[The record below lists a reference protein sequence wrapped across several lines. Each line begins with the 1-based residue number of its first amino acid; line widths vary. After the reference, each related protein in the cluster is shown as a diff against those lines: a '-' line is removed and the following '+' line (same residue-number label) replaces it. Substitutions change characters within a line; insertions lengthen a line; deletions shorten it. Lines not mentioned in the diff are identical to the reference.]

1 MKHQPNSALT
11 AASPRSA
18 ARATL
23 GLLLVLLTLWL
34 VATAALAAPSFP
46 KLSGRVVDDA
56 QVLPPETVAALT
68 TKLAALE
75 AANGTQLVVV
85 TLPGLQGYDIGD
97 YGYQLGRAWGI
108 GQKGANNGA
117 LLIVAPSERKVRI
130 EVGYGLEPVLTDALT
145 NRIIRHDIVPRF
157 KAGDIPGGVSA
168 GTDALVAQLQLPPE
182 AAKAAAAKAKAADS
196 GPGFSPIALFWLALI
211 IIWIIVAIKRSKRG
225 RRMAGSSAPVV
236 IWGPGTGGWGRD
248 HGRSNGWG
256 GGGWGGG
263 GGGWGGGGFGGGGGG
278 FGGGG
283 SSGSW

>member
-1 MKHQPNSALT
+1 MPAATPWRAVAPWRAAGLALCV
-11 AASPRSA
+11 
-18 ARATL
+18 
-23 GLLLVLLTLWL
+23 LLLWL
-34 VATAALAAPSFP
+34 MSSIALAAPTFP
-46 KLSGRVVDDA
+46 KLTGRVVDDA
-56 QVLPPETVAALT
+56 QVLPPDVEAALT
-68 TKLAALE
+68 AKLAALE

-85 TLPGLQGYDIGD
+85 TLPDLKGYDIGD

-117 LLIVAPSERKVRI
+117 LLIVAPTDRKVRI

-145 NRIIRHDIVPRF
+145 NRIIRRDIIPQF
-157 KAGDIPGGVSA
+157 KAGNIPAGVVA

-182 AAKAAAAKAKAADS
+182 AAKAAAAKAGAAAPDA
-196 GPGFSPIALFWLALI
+196 GFSPIALFWLALI
-211 IIWIIVAIKRSKRG
+211 ILWIFIAIKRSKRG
-225 RRMAGSSAPVV
+225 RTMRGVPPVV

-248 HGRSNGWG
+248 NGRSNGWG
-256 GGGWGGG
+256 GGGFGG